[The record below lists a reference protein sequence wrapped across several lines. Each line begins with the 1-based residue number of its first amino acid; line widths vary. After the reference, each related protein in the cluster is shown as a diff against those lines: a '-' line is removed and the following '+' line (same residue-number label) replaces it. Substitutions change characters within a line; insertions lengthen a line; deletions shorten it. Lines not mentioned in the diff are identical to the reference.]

1 MLLPSD
7 IARLVLGYL
16 QQEGLSATSQAFIL
30 ESPNLKEY
38 AEHSTDDGTIPA
50 CVFSLFGKNLTTILN
65 EYVAAKATETSQE
78 PQIPAMMTSLWKKLE
93 FTLNQIKC
101 MQNSPA
107 VHQNQRL
114 RTRNGIMN
122 LRRQRALSSPLSP
135 APRIPSSPAP
145 SGHYIPSP
153 ISAPQSIL
161 GHTAAVC
168 YSSLQTRT
176 TPICQPQVQDGSRL
190 FISVNRDSPL
200 QVAVPEHRIN
210 PGPLSPARRK
220 CDSPR
225 RRGGGLSG
233 CSGPGRGSLLPN
245 VPPPELQ
252 SESHQEAVSENFPQM
267 VIENAREKILND
279 KSLQEKLAEN
289 INKILGSEI
298 SPQASKQA
306 ACSSVEQDQSIDEIL
321 GLQGEIHMTDD
332 AIQDI
337 LEQTESDP
345 AFQALFDLFDCGKDK
360 NSDADHHGD
369 VNTSTPSLESNEA
382 EPSDCFSVTSDQGA
396 GPEDSAPGTETPRKT
411 RTQKVPELKSK
422 KSRKITHPLSSTS
435 RTTQALNPPRPS
447 DEVRPDLPSQMKMST
462 EGKTLVCD
470 DREART
476 LQPLPQGSPI
486 KDANPTVVENVP
498 EMPPEEDTSMDVD
511 GPSGATSQENAGQ
524 FILQPEFQ
532 QIPQA
537 SKDPGGRPSRTSP
550 CESERDPSEAGE
562 VNPAERTSEIS
573 LDLEAAEVSVLGFSI
588 EVPHVLE
595 HSAEPQIPEAS
606 PTLSINTDSAVVNN
620 QKAALEHSPS
630 SQKGSPS
637 LGQAAQG
644 SAATTQE
651 ITHLPED
658 SSASPPEATLSLS
671 SALAPSP
678 AKEHNT
684 SKIVSLKIIISDEQ
698 AGDSALCQAVSSIT
712 GDQVP
717 TIILSSPAK
726 SPAKAPGGFSVTAEE
741 TVQAVSCLQC
751 TELTG
756 KPAEPVAGVDEN
768 LQLSLPGELVSE
780 GGFIQLLPSAASYG
794 GSSNYFIVTDQSMV
808 SHSPGVVV
816 LPDGSPLGPV
826 ASPTHILATPPRA
839 RSISVT
845 QDASKTYPSGST
857 LIITSPVQP
866 MLQSMMVPASVVSQ
880 KNTGTFTIVS
890 NQLVTLPVTSA
901 KVTPSS
907 KSKPRLAPK
916 ETAGSGKA
924 GAPVSG
930 LEAKVEIPLRPA
942 VPLLAPQGPG
952 HLTLSDAAITEA
964 APGPSA
970 PSHRRMLCFDTDSP
984 GHADAAAPSGI
995 APSPPVTP
1003 QTVVS
1008 QPPAV
1013 SSTSSPAVSAS
1024 PARQPPKESPGSS
1037 GSRCPKIRTVQPT
1050 ILRGS
1055 RAARA
1060 ELLKC
1065 PESLTTPENERP
1077 PLDCAAGDTKKSP
1090 NAKSDAGLVAK
1101 APSAIVRTEA
1111 TPAEAPGRSVFARKQ
1126 QIVDKR
1132 EFSVAESAGPAK
1144 SKPGGAKKEDQRSRT
1159 EAGEKPQAKGREGRA
1174 ERRGSSLEPPH
1185 VTANKENRLEGSRCE
1200 HHPMGPA
1207 PVGEP
1212 GPNTI
1217 GSPAPISQAG
1227 SCKVPNKTSPLTKQ
1241 AAEMLQ
1247 DIQGLIPAST
1257 PSKRTG
1263 LGCSELSH
1271 PRTPNLGGAAEEP
1284 PDCLRTPI
1292 RQRHGREREG
1302 TPRHLVATPD
1312 VPTCS
1317 PASEAGSESSINMAA
1332 QTLISLSRAGRA
1344 GTPLKDSILQQ
1355 GVASAAVNI
1364 ATVAPKAKKRKQSE
1378 SHTTPT
1384 AKKELHLS
1392 GSASSKKKSKKQKRL
1407 LDSFPDDLD
1416 VDKFLSSLHY
1426 DE

>member
-38 AEHSTDDGTIPA
+38 AEHSTEDGAIPA

-65 EYVAAKATETSQE
+65 EYVAAKAKETSQD

-135 APRIPSSPAP
+135 APRISSSPAP

-161 GHTAAVC
+161 GHC
-168 YSSLQTRT
+168 YSSLQTHS

-200 QVAVPEHRIN
+200 QVAVPDHRIN

-233 CSGPGRGSLLPN
+233 CSGPGRGSLPPN
-245 VPPPELQ
+245 VPPVELQ

-306 ACSSVEQDQSIDEIL
+306 SCTSMEQDQSIDEIL

-360 NSDADHHGD
+360 NNDADHHGD
-369 VNTSTPSLESNEA
+369 VNTSTPSLESNEV
-382 EPSDCFSVTSDQGA
+382 ETSDCFSVTGDQGA
-396 GPEDSAPGTETPRKT
+396 GPEDSTTGAETPRKT
-411 RTQKVPELKSK
+411 RARKVQEMKSK
-422 KSRKITHPLSSTS
+422 KSRKITHPLSGTS
-435 RTTQALNPPRPS
+435 RTQALIPPRLSSEVTPDTGVPS
-447 DEVRPDLPSQMKMST
+447 PIKMST
-462 EGKTLVCD
+462 EGKTLVCS
-470 DREART
+470 DREVRT
-476 LQPLPQGSPI
+476 LQPPPQGSPI
-486 KDANPTVVENVP
+486 KDANPTIVEKVP
-498 EMPPEEDTSMDVD
+498 EMPPEEDASMDVD
-511 GPSGATSQENAGQ
+511 EPSDSTSQENVEQ
-524 FILQPEFQ
+524 FILQPEIQ

-537 SKDPGGRPSRTSP
+537 SKDPGGRPCRTSP
-550 CESERDPSEAGE
+550 CESERNLSEARE
-562 VNPAERTSEIS
+562 VDPAERTSEIS
-573 LDLEAAEVSVLGFSI
+573 LGLVEAEGSVLGFSI
-588 EVPHVLE
+588 EVPHVPE
-595 HSAEPQIPEAS
+595 HSAEPQNPEGL
-606 PTLSINTDSAVVNN
+606 PTLSINTDSTVVNN
-620 QKAALEHSPS
+620 QKAGLEHSPS
-630 SQKGSPS
+630 SQKSPPS
-637 LGQAAQG
+637 LGQGAQG
-644 SAATTQE
+644 SEATTQE
-651 ITHLPED
+651 IVHIPED
-658 SSASPPEATLSLS
+658 SSAPTPEASLPLS
-671 SALAPSP
+671 SALALSP
-678 AKEHNT
+678 AKEPNT

-698 AGDSALCQAVSSIT
+698 EEQVGDSALCQAVSSIT

-726 SPAKAPGGFSVTAEE
+726 SPAKAPGGSGFSVTAEE

-756 KPAEPVAGVDEN
+756 KPAERVAGVDEN

-794 GSSNYFIVTDQSMV
+794 GSSNYFIVTEQSMV
-808 SHSPGVVV
+808 SHPPSVVV

-826 ASPTHILATPPRA
+826 ASPTHVLATPPRA
-839 RSISVT
+839 RPVSVT

-866 MLQSMMVPASVVSQ
+866 MLQGMMVPASVVGQ

-901 KVTPSS
+901 KVTPSP

-916 ETAGSGKA
+916 EAAGSGKA
-924 GAPVSG
+924 GAAVSG
-930 LEAKVEIPLRPA
+930 MEAKAEIPLRPA
-942 VPLLAPQGPG
+942 GPG
-952 HLTLSDAAITEA
+952 QLTLSDATITEA

-970 PSHRRMLCFDTDSP
+970 PSHRRMLCFDADSP
-984 GHADAAAPSGI
+984 GPADAAAPSGHT
-995 APSPPVTP
+995 PSPPVTP

-1008 QPPAV
+1008 RPPAV
-1013 SSTSSPAVSAS
+1013 TSASSPAVTGS

-1037 GSRCPKIRTVQPT
+1037 GSRGPKIRSVQPT

-1065 PESLTTPENERP
+1065 PKGLTTPENERT
-1077 PLDCAAGDTKKSP
+1077 PLDCAAGDTKKCP
-1090 NAKSDAGLVAK
+1090 HAKSDSGVVAK

-1111 TPAEAPGRSVFARKQ
+1111 TPPEASGRSVFARKQ

-1132 EFSVAESAGPAK
+1132 EFSAAESAGPAK
-1144 SKPGGAKKEDQRSRT
+1144 SRPGGAKKEDQRGRS
-1159 EAGEKPQAKGREGRA
+1159 EAGEKPQAKGREGREGRA

-1185 VTANKENRLEGSRCE
+1185 VTANKENELEGSRCE
-1200 HHPMGPA
+1200 HHPVGPA

-1212 GPNTI
+1212 GPPTI
-1217 GSPAPISQAG
+1217 GSPAPITQAG
-1227 SCKVPNKTSPLTKQ
+1227 SCKVPSKTSPLTKQ

-1263 LGCSELSH
+1263 LGCPELAH
-1271 PRTPNLGGAAEEP
+1271 PRTPNLGGPTEEP

-1355 GVASAAVNI
+1355 GAASAAVNI

-1378 SHTTPT
+1378 SHTAPI

-1392 GSASSKKKSKKQKRL
+1392 GSTPSKKKSKKQKRL